1 MPQKLI
7 LPSMLQ
13 LQYRAASLPFKHPFT
28 LSKGT
33 KTHQETL
40 VVSLAFAGRAAGLGE
55 APAIGYYNV
64 TVAGMMEVLAKHK
77 SSIERYAL
85 QDPERFWHFLH
96 HLIPGENFL
105 TAALDTAAWDLF
117 AQLRRQSLQNL
128 LGTAGKQSPQTDF
141 TIGID
146 TPEAMAQ
153 KVKEMPWP
161 VYKVKVGVPADIDN
175 LRAIRAVTTAPLRV
189 DANEGWTYEEALR
202 LLPELEKLGVV
213 LLEQPLKRED
223 TEAQMALKAQS
234 NILLFADESCVGEKD
249 VATCAAGFHGVNI
262 KFAKCGGLT
271 PARRMITEAR
281 TLGLQVMLGTMNE
294 CGIGTAALAAL
305 APLADFLDA
314 DGPLLL
320 AGDLVTGL
328 EMEDYRWVLS
338 EHTGLGLRWK

>member
-1 MPQKLI
+1 
-7 LPSMLQ
+7 MLQ
-13 LQYRAASLPFKHPFT
+13 LRYRAASLPFKHPFT

-40 VVSLAFAGRAAGLGE
+40 VVSLGFAGRAAGLGE
-55 APAIGYYNV
+55 APAISYYNQ
-64 TVAGMMEVLAKHK
+64 TVAGMAEVLERHK

-96 HLIPGENFL
+96 HLIPGENFV
-105 TAALDTAAWDLF
+105 TAALDTAAWNLF

-128 LGTAGKQSPQTDF
+128 LGTAGKPSPQTDF

-161 VYKVKVGVPADIDN
+161 VYKVKVGSSADIDN
-175 LRAIRAVTTAPLRV
+175 LRAIRAVTTAPLRL
-189 DANEGWTYEEALR
+189 DANEAWTYDETLR

-213 LLEQPLKRED
+213 LLEQPLPRTE
-223 TEAQMALKAQS
+223 TEAQIALKAQS
-234 NILLFADESCVGEKD
+234 NIPLFADESCVVEKD
-249 VATCAAGFHGVNI
+249 VASCAAGFHGVNI

-305 APLADFLDA
+305 APLADLLDA

-328 EMEDYRWVLS
+328 EMQDHRWVLS
-338 EHTGLGLRWK
+338 EHTGLGLRWKQ